1 MIRVGGWQCNQ
12 VRLCVYCATGLVIS
26 KIGRCCCGRVDKSF
40 VSPNNSGAKSDMYKG
55 TSRASNM
62 SFLHS
67 LNPYNSGNV
76 HEHYWQATTGKYKHQ
91 ARHAA
96 NRASCW
102 LSSLRLRS
110 TTPYGC
116 RVRQLHTPD
125 NSNVRLSSST
135 TLYARQLQRTVVE
148 FDNSMRLKP
157 CACCI
162 SDACC
167 KAISSACVLPAQ
179 GCRYPEYP
187 EQGLLY
193 PVQLVLP
200 C

>member
-1 MIRVGGWQCNQ
+1 MNI
-12 VRLCVYCATGLVIS
+12 
-26 KIGRCCCGRVDKSF
+26 
-40 VSPNNSGAKSDMYKG
+40 
-55 TSRASNM
+55 
-62 SFLHS
+62 
-67 LNPYNSGNV
+67 
-76 HEHYWQATTGKYKHQ
+76 TGKLQLANISTKPDTLPTERLVGSHPSAC
-91 ARHAA
+91 ARQLHTVVEFD
-96 NRASCW
+96 NSIRP
-102 LSSLRLRS
+102 
-110 TTPYGC
+110 TTPTYGC